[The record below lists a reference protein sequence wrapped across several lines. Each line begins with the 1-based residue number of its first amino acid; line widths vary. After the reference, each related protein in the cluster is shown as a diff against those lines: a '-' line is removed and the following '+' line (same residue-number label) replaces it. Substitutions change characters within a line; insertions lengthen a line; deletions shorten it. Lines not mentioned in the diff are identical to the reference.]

1 MLRELLKHLRVN
13 VEDGQAIANF
23 YLPKVAAP
31 NLIVASWLAA
41 HSDSAKTLVAN
52 NNEPTDQPTITP
64 EQFLDRPIKLSFD
77 QESLE
82 IALQSIAE
90 ATADGL
96 PASQP
101 KLAMELDYS
110 SMEKDGITQN
120 QQIRQFMHNG
130 KPLREVLTELVKRA
144 NPTPG
149 IQDTT
154 SAEMKFVWILVDA
167 ADKPGGKKVL
177 LTTRAYV
184 ADKKLTLS
192 KEFAMP

>member
-1 MLRELLKHLRVN
+1 
-13 VEDGQAIANF
+13 
-23 YLPKVAAP
+23 
-31 NLIVASWLAA
+31 LIVASWLAA
-41 HSDSAKTLVAN
+41 HSDAGKSLVAAKDN
-52 NNEPTDQPTITP
+52 TPADQPTLTP

-82 IALQSIAE
+82 ISLQSIAE

-96 PASQP
+96 PANQP
-101 KLAMELDYS
+101 KLAMELDYT

-130 KPLREVLTELVKRA
+130 KPLREVLTDLVKRA

-154 SAEMKFVWILVDA
+154 SAELKFIWILVDA
-167 ADKPGGKKVL
+167 ADKPGGKKIL

-184 ADKKLTLS
+184 NEKKLPLS
-192 KEFAMP
+192 KEFAMPQ